1 MNLQTHIAFSEEARP
16 RIDYQS
22 KLLLLG
28 SCFSEHIGDRL
39 SYFKFLVVQNPLG
52 ILFHPKAIERLISNA
67 IDKKEYSEKDVFT
80 HNERWHSFDAHS
92 KLSALSKN
100 NVLSNLN
107 LAIEKTRNQLIQAT
121 HLIITLG
128 TAWVYRHIESDR
140 IVANCHKV
148 PNKHFLK
155 ELLSVDA
162 ITESLSAII
171 ALVSNINPEVTII
184 FTVSPVR
191 HLKEGVVENLRSKSH
206 LITGLHRVVDTEDH
220 VFYFPSYELM
230 MDELRD
236 YRFYAGDMIHPNETA
251 IQYIW
256 NTFERIW
263 ISKSELA
270 IMSEV
275 DSVQKRL
282 NHTPFYPMSEEH
294 RLFLERLSRDIKSLK
309 QRLPLASFEKHRL

>member
-28 SCFSEHIGDRL
+28 SCFSEHIGDQL
-39 SYFKFLVVQNPLG
+39 SYFKFQVVQNPLG
-52 ILFHPKAIERLISNA
+52 ILFHPKAIERLISSA

-92 KLSALSKN
+92 KLSDLSKN

-107 LAIEKTRNQLIQAT
+107 LAIEKTRNQLVQAT

-171 ALVSNINPEVTII
+171 AQVSNINPKGTII

-206 LITGLHRVVDTEDH
+206 LITGLHRVVDTENH
-220 VFYFPSYELM
+220 MFYFPSYELM

-256 NTFERIW
+256 NTFERVW

-282 NHTPFYPMSEEH
+282 NHMPFYPESEEH

>member
-1 MNLQTHIAFSEEARP
+1 MNLQTHSAFSEEARP

-28 SCFSEHIGDRL
+28 SCFSEHIGDQL
-39 SYFKFLVVQNPLG
+39 SYFKFQVVQNPLG
-52 ILFHPKAIERLISNA
+52 ILFHPKAIERLISSA
-67 IDKKEYSEKDVFT
+67 IDKKEYREKDVFT
-80 HNERWHSFDAHS
+80 HNERCHSFDAHS
-92 KLSALSKN
+92 KLSDLSKN

-107 LAIEKTRNQLIQAT
+107 LAIEKTRNQLVQAT

-128 TAWVYRHIESDR
+128 TAWVYRHIESDW

-171 ALVSNINPEVTII
+171 AQVSNINPKVTII

-206 LITGLHRVVDTEDH
+206 LITGLHQVVDTENH

-256 NTFERIW
+256 NTFERVW

-282 NHTPFYPMSEEH
+282 NHMPFYPESEEH

>member
-1 MNLQTHIAFSEEARP
+1 MNLQTHIAFPKEARP

-28 SCFSEHIGDRL
+28 SCFSKHIGDQL
-39 SYFKFLVVQNPLG
+39 SYFKFQVVQNPLG
-52 ILFHPKAIERLISNA
+52 ILFHPKAIERLITSA
-67 IDKKEYSEKDVFT
+67 ISKKEYGEKDIFM

-92 KLSALSKN
+92 ELSALSKN

-107 LAIEKTRNQLIQAT
+107 LAIEKTGNQLVQAT

-171 ALVSNINPEVTII
+171 ALVSNINPKVTII

-206 LITGLHRVVDTEDH
+206 LITGLHRVIDAEDR

-256 NTFERIW
+256 NTFERVW
-263 ISKSELA
+263 ISKLELA
-270 IMSEV
+270 IMSQV
-275 DSVQKRL
+275 DAVQKRL
-282 NHTPFYPMSEEH
+282 NHTPFHPKSEEH
-294 RLFLERLSRDIKSLK
+294 RLFLERLSEDIKSLE
-309 QRLPLASFEKHRL
+309 QRLPLASFEKQTL

>member
-1 MNLQTHIAFSEEARP
+1 M
-16 RIDYQS
+16 
-22 KLLLLG
+22 
-28 SCFSEHIGDRL
+28 
-39 SYFKFLVVQNPLG
+39 G
-52 ILFHPKAIERLISNA
+52 ILFHPKAIERLISSA

-92 KLSALSKN
+92 KLSDLSKN
-100 NVLSNLN
+100 SVLSNLN
-107 LAIEKTRNQLIQAT
+107 LAIEKTRNQLVQAT

-171 ALVSNINPEVTII
+171 SQVSNINPKVTII

-206 LITGLHRVVDTEDH
+206 LITGLHRVVDTENH

-256 NTFERIW
+256 NTFERVW

-275 DSVQKRL
+275 DSIQKRL
-282 NHTPFYPMSEEH
+282 NHMPFYPMSEEH